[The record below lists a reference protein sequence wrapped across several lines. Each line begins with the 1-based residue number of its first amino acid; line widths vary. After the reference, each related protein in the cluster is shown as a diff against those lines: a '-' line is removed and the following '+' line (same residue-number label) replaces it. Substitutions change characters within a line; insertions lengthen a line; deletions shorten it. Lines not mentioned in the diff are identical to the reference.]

1 MKLLDDNNINY
12 QNKKKIKKNILSLD
26 IINCRDNKI
35 KTKPIKKFSHE
46 EFRRKK
52 YVKHFPMFGLNYK
65 KEEENY
71 NDSMIISKYLDTFSY
86 SHNKNNTLKEII
98 PNYFLNFGSNSKLG
112 DTLYKKIP
120 IKCHNLSSRVE
131 SKKIFFH
138 NDSKDNNVPKIL
150 RKKNIID
157 IIRSKNKPLFFISTN
172 MNNKTIYK
180 NLKPLNICEKKRYE
194 KNMEI
199 FLNLKKQIEDN
210 PRDKFEI
217 AKNFLINNG
226 FNESK
231 YLSFQKL
238 NILILFINEN
248 LELDASKTLKQN
260 ILNILKCEK
269 NN

>member
-1 MKLLDDNNINY
+1 
-12 QNKKKIKKNILSLD
+12 
-26 IINCRDNKI
+26 
-35 KTKPIKKFSHE
+35 
-46 EFRRKK
+46 
-52 YVKHFPMFGLNYK
+52 
-65 KEEENY
+65 
-71 NDSMIISKYLDTFSY
+71 
-86 SHNKNNTLKEII
+86 
-98 PNYFLNFGSNSKLG
+98 
-112 DTLYKKIP
+112 
-120 IKCHNLSSRVE
+120 
-131 SKKIFFH
+131 
-138 NDSKDNNVPKIL
+138 
-150 RKKNIID
+150 
-157 IIRSKNKPLFFISTN
+157 
-172 MNNKTIYK
+172 
-180 NLKPLNICEKKRYE
+180 
-194 KNMEI
+194 MEI